1 METSTLTRKGQ
12 TTIPKA
18 IREQLKLKPGDRIG
32 FVVDADGRV
41 RLVPRNL
48 TLDDLKRILPK
59 PKRKVSDEELNAAIR
74 DSWGARWR
82 RFERQQ
88 AKRRRRAS

>member
-32 FVVDADGRV
+32 FSVEADGRV
-41 RLVPRNL
+41 HLVPKNL
-48 TLDDLKRILPK
+48 TFDDLQRVLPK
-59 PKRKVSDEELNAAIR
+59 PKRKLPGDALDEAIR
-74 DSWGARWR
+74 ESWGARWR
-82 RFERQQ
+82 RFERQP
-88 AKRRRRAS
+88 ASRKRRAS